1 MTVSYLERLH
11 QLKVA
16 LSSASDYQGCCII
29 FMDWLKTAVDP
40 RFAAVFRRFEDGPF
54 YLASFYGEGAL
65 HGETMPSGS
74 DPWEWLELKNI
85 PLPRGYRYTLPIG
98 GPEKQ
103 NGILAVISARRGKK
117 LEEEKLLLDQA
128 LASLL
133 VFGHGEPAGGVLV
146 GDEQY
151 RTLFENA
158 PIGIGV
164 VDTSGTFLAFNDAI
178 LKPGGYTREDIRA
191 LGNVAALY
199 YDNRDREQVLG
210 LLHKQ
215 GFVHQFPVR
224 FKRRDGKPYD
234 ALLTLRPIQ
243 IEGKRCIQALVEDVT
258 ERKCAE
264 NSLRESEEKYR
275 AFVEQ
280 LPAVVYVDKLDGRG
294 TTTFVSPQ
302 IEDLFGLTV
311 EEWLKGDMSTWLDM
325 VHPEDRQM
333 ALDAYHGLKEPGGQY
348 DVEYRVIR
356 RDKRQVW
363 IQDRGG
369 VLKSASGELYLHGV
383 LVDITERKTRERELE
398 AEAMLAQAL
407 GETLELQPLLE
418 RLLEA
423 AQFAIPA
430 ADKGSILLA
439 EPDGS
444 LCIHALHGYK
454 DARLLGLSFSADSG
468 YAARAALERKPL
480 LFSGVRSQPSIRY
493 DEEIED
499 AKDIHSAIAAPLM
512 IQDRVIGVISLDA
525 TEIDAF
531 TEEDLRLLVKFA
543 TSAALIVERAN
554 LFEETR
560 RRVEE
565 AAALLET
572 SQALNTLDM
581 KSVLR
586 TVGERAK
593 AIFAAEGCR
602 IFLLEPDGE
611 TLRCV
616 LALQE
621 YGEAFQDL
629 TIKMGQGITGSVAAS
644 GQAEIVNSM
653 QDDPRAVHVPG
664 TPEEEEAIIFAPL
677 SERGRTLG
685 VISVRR
691 VGRERSF
698 GTSDLELLKAFASL
712 AASAVSNARLFD
724 DTQKRLAELSVLH
737 RSSQNLLVSG
747 FNAEETYAGVH
758 EAVMRVMPTDAFVIV
773 LEDDAQGDYHAVY
786 RFDKGVQYS
795 ASRVPRG
802 EGLSGHVISEGKT
815 LLVDDYHARED
826 IQAVHF
832 GYEEYVRSILAIP
845 LMRSGKPF
853 GMISVQSYQ
862 PGMYDESHREV
873 LETIAAQF
881 ASSIEIARLFEET
894 QQRLRE
900 LETLQEVSAAL
911 RQARSVQDM
920 IPILVKYAVRAAG
933 AKFGSIYL
941 REEMGGDWISQGWV
955 AADGRWTR
963 NPTELRH
970 KPGEG
975 VTGWVGERS
984 DLYVIEDWR
993 SDPVVSA
1000 LSGELDV
1007 LKDVHSGISL
1017 PLSSEERVIG
1027 VMHIWYGARH
1037 VFTDGEKDILTAIAD
1052 MAGSALQRARL
1063 HEETTQ
1069 RLNHLTVLRDVD
1081 RVIASS
1087 FDLRFI
1093 LNTLLS
1099 HAVEQLRVDA
1109 ASILL
1114 FNPNTNMLEHGAGRG
1129 FRSDLQSTL
1138 QLRLG
1143 ESLAGRAAL
1152 TRKPIAIS
1160 DLEAANEGFGKS
1172 EFLEGED
1179 FKAYYAHPL
1188 VTKGKVNGVLEVF
1201 HRAPLFVTPDW
1212 TNLFE
1217 TLSGQAAIAID
1228 NVRLFENL
1236 ERSNFELILAY
1247 DKTIEGWSKALDMR
1261 DRETE
1266 GHTRRVTD
1274 LTLKLARR
1282 FGLTRADI
1290 VHLRRGALL
1299 HDIGKIGIPD
1309 HILLKPGNLTEEE
1322 WVIMRQHP
1330 QFAYD
1335 MLSSV
1340 EYLRPA
1346 LDIPYCHHEKWDG
1359 SGYPRGLKGEEIP
1372 LSARIFAV
1380 ADVWDALTSHRPYRP
1395 AWNKDEALDYIR
1407 NQAGKH
1413 FDPKVVEAFFD
1424 VIEQ

>member
-1 MTVSYLERLH
+1 
-11 QLKVA
+11 
-16 LSSASDYQGCCII
+16 
-29 FMDWLKTAVDP
+29 MDWLKTAVDP
-40 RFAAVFRRFEDGPF
+40 RFAAIFRRFEDGPF

-65 HGETMPSGS
+65 HGETMPPGS
-74 DPWEWLELKNI
+74 APWEWLESKNI

-531 TEEDLRLLVKFA
+531 TEEDLRLLAKFA
-543 TSAALIVERAN
+543 TAAALIVERAN

-560 RRVEE
+560 RRV
-565 AAALLET
+565 
-572 SQALNTLDM
+572 
-581 KSVLR
+581 
-586 TVGERAK
+586 
-593 AIFAAEGCR
+593 
-602 IFLLEPDGE
+602 
-611 TLRCV
+611 
-616 LALQE
+616 
-621 YGEAFQDL
+621 
-629 TIKMGQGITGSVAAS
+629 
-644 GQAEIVNSM
+644 
-653 QDDPRAVHVPG
+653 
-664 TPEEEEAIIFAPL
+664 
-677 SERGRTLG
+677 
-685 VISVRR
+685 
-691 VGRERSF
+691 
-698 GTSDLELLKAFASL
+698 
-712 AASAVSNARLFD
+712 
-724 DTQKRLAELSVLH
+724 
-737 RSSQNLLVSG
+737 
-747 FNAEETYAGVH
+747 
-758 EAVMRVMPTDAFVIV
+758 
-773 LEDDAQGDYHAVY
+773 
-786 RFDKGVQYS
+786 
-795 ASRVPRG
+795 
-802 EGLSGHVISEGKT
+802 
-815 LLVDDYHARED
+815 
-826 IQAVHF
+826 
-832 GYEEYVRSILAIP
+832 
-845 LMRSGKPF
+845 
-853 GMISVQSYQ
+853 
-862 PGMYDESHREV
+862 
-873 LETIAAQF
+873 
-881 ASSIEIARLFEET
+881 
-894 QQRLRE
+894 
-900 LETLQEVSAAL
+900 
-911 RQARSVQDM
+911 
-920 IPILVKYAVRAAG
+920 
-933 AKFGSIYL
+933 
-941 REEMGGDWISQGWV
+941 
-955 AADGRWTR
+955 
-963 NPTELRH
+963 
-970 KPGEG
+970 
-975 VTGWVGERS
+975 
-984 DLYVIEDWR
+984 
-993 SDPVVSA
+993 
-1000 LSGELDV
+1000 
-1007 LKDVHSGISL
+1007 
-1017 PLSSEERVIG
+1017 
-1027 VMHIWYGARH
+1027 
-1037 VFTDGEKDILTAIAD
+1037 
-1052 MAGSALQRARL
+1052 
-1063 HEETTQ
+1063 
-1069 RLNHLTVLRDVD
+1069 
-1081 RVIASS
+1081 
-1087 FDLRFI
+1087 
-1093 LNTLLS
+1093 
-1099 HAVEQLRVDA
+1099 
-1109 ASILL
+1109 
-1114 FNPNTNMLEHGAGRG
+1114 
-1129 FRSDLQSTL
+1129 
-1138 QLRLG
+1138 
-1143 ESLAGRAAL
+1143 
-1152 TRKPIAIS
+1152 
-1160 DLEAANEGFGKS
+1160 
-1172 EFLEGED
+1172 
-1179 FKAYYAHPL
+1179 
-1188 VTKGKVNGVLEVF
+1188 
-1201 HRAPLFVTPDW
+1201 
-1212 TNLFE
+1212 
-1217 TLSGQAAIAID
+1217 
-1228 NVRLFENL
+1228 
-1236 ERSNFELILAY
+1236 
-1247 DKTIEGWSKALDMR
+1247 
-1261 DRETE
+1261 
-1266 GHTRRVTD
+1266 
-1274 LTLKLARR
+1274 
-1282 FGLTRADI
+1282 
-1290 VHLRRGALL
+1290 
-1299 HDIGKIGIPD
+1299 
-1309 HILLKPGNLTEEE
+1309 
-1322 WVIMRQHP
+1322 
-1330 QFAYD
+1330 
-1335 MLSSV
+1335 
-1340 EYLRPA
+1340 
-1346 LDIPYCHHEKWDG
+1346 
-1359 SGYPRGLKGEEIP
+1359 
-1372 LSARIFAV
+1372 
-1380 ADVWDALTSHRPYRP
+1380 
-1395 AWNKDEALDYIR
+1395 
-1407 NQAGKH
+1407 
-1413 FDPKVVEAFFD
+1413 
-1424 VIEQ
+1424 